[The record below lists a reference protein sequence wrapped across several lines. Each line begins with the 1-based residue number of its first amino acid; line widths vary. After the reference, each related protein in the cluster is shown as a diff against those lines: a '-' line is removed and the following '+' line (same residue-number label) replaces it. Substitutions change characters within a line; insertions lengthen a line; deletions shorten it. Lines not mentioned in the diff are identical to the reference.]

1 MFKFLIKLDLCSV
14 DPKKLVTNHMAISER
29 ETGKKK
35 KLVSFR
41 VLFFTILI

>member
-1 MFKFLIKLDLCSV
+1 MFKFLIKLYLCSV

-29 ETGKKK
+29 ETGKKE
-35 KLVSFR
+35 VSFR